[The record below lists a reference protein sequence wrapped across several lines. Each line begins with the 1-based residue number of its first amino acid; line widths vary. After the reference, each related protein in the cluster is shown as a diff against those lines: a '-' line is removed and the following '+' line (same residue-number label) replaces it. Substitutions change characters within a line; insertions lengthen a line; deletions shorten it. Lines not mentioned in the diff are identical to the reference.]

1 VPGTGWVYE
10 AGDIRVLSSAKI
22 GVSSWRYYQNTVRD
36 GACEYYLAEGEQPGV
51 WVGRG
56 LPQLGL
62 QPGTQVSEAQLE
74 AVFARALHPV
84 TGQPLGRAWRVDA
97 VTGFDLTFSAPKSVS
112 TLWALGGVTAA
123 QQVDAAHRAA
133 VTAALA
139 YLDEHAGLSR
149 RGTDG
154 VQQIATKGLVAA
166 LFDHRTSR
174 AGDPQL
180 HTHALVPNKLLS
192 ADGVWRTIDGHE
204 MFHHKKA
211 AGGIYQAALRA
222 ELHSRLG
229 VVFDTPNAHGQAE
242 ILGVPADLMGAWSKR
257 AAHIKAEAEPTI
269 SEYEATLGR
278 DLTAGEKAAVT
289 KTAVLKTRG
298 AKHPTPS
305 MADLHIRWRL
315 EARALG
321 WDAVTLHDHVVAA
334 QPPFTGRGDN
344 GPRPDLTGELVADAV
359 LAAGRRRAV
368 FSRADLTVEVAA
380 RLPLSAAARAD
391 QVRVAVEQQAR
402 RGIGTDRGSAV
413 AVEQQ
418 ARRGVGTDRGSAVTL
433 GPVTSGVTPR
443 ASDPRFSST
452 EVINAEKQ
460 ILGHAQLGGCSQWIN
475 TADLTTKHP
484 ALATLAP
491 DQLDAVRGLTTGYG
505 TVVVLTAPAGA
516 GKTTTIGAATR
527 IWEGHGYQV
536 IGLAPSARAAAEL
549 GKATGGPAD
558 TLAKWLHQHRNPDP
572 SADHQHPSQ
581 LSPPGLTQ
589 RSVLIIDEASM
600 ASTLDLAV
608 VTAAVHKAGG
618 KLVLVGDPAQIGVIN
633 GPGGILP
640 ALTAAG
646 HGIELTGIHRFTNDW
661 EADAS
666 LRLRAGDKTV
676 IDTYEKQGRLH
687 AVTDPD
693 QATAAVFTHW
703 QAARAKG
710 RDVMMLA
717 RTRDDVD
724 QLNTL
729 AKAAAQTSGDSH
741 GPELHVGNK
750 NFQAG
755 DVIRTRR
762 NQRSIGVGD
771 SHVRNGDRY
780 TILATTE
787 GGALLVD
794 DLTGRGAT
802 LLPPTYVTQHVEH
815 GWASTIDTAQGA
827 TTDVAV
833 LLVRPGI
840 DREHLYVGLTRGR
853 HENHAYIAPAPNDE
867 NGHPPTASN
876 TTQQILVAALLHSS
890 QQDAAHTVL
899 ERTRAETRSGPA
911 IATPRRLWE
920 SPDPH
925 AGPTYSPSRPTAP
938 AHRSGPSR

>member
-1 VPGTGWVYE
+1 
-10 AGDIRVLSSAKI
+10 
-22 GVSSWRYYQNTVRD
+22 
-36 GACEYYLAEGEQPGV
+36 
-51 WVGRG
+51 
-56 LPQLGL
+56 
-62 QPGTQVSEAQLE
+62 VSEAQLE
-74 AVFARALHPV
+74 AIFARALHPV
-84 TGQPLGRAWRVDA
+84 TGQPLGRPWRVDA

-123 QQVDAAHRAA
+123 RQVAEAHRAA
-133 VTAALA
+133 VTAALT

-154 VQQIATKGLVAA
+154 VQQIATNGLVAA

-192 ADGVWRTIDGHE
+192 ADGIWRTIDGHE

-211 AGGIYQAALRA
+211 AGAIYQAALRA

-229 VVFDTPNAHGQAE
+229 VQFDAPNAHGQAE
-242 ILGVPADLMGAWSKR
+242 ILGIPANLMTAWSKR
-257 AAHIKAEAEPTI
+257 SAHIKAEAEPTI
-269 SEYEATLGR
+269 ANYEATLGR
-278 DLTAGEKAAVT
+278 DLTASEKAAVT

-315 EARALG
+315 EAEALG
-321 WDAVTLHDHVVAA
+321 WDVVTLHDHVVAA
-334 QPPFTGRGDN
+334 QRPLTGRGDSV
-344 GPRPDLTGELVADAV
+344 PRPDLTGDLVADAV

-368 FSRADLTVEVAA
+368 FSQADLTVEVAA
-380 RLPLSAAARAD
+380 RLPLTAAARAD
-391 QVRVAVEQQAR
+391 QVR
-402 RGIGTDRGSAV
+402 V

-460 ILGHAQLGGCSQWIN
+460 ILGHAQLGGCSLRIGR
-475 TADLTTKHP
+475 ADLTTKHP
-484 ALATLAP
+484 ALAALAP
-491 DQLDAVRGLTTGYG
+491 DQLAAVRELTTGYG

-527 IWEGHGYQV
+527 IWEQHGYQV
-536 IGLAPSARAAAEL
+536 TGLAPSARAAAEL
-549 GKATGGPAD
+549 GKATRGPAD

-572 SADHQHPSQ
+572 TPHHHDQA
-581 LSPPGLTQ
+581 PPPVLTG

-608 VTAAVHKAGG
+608 VTAAVHNAGG

-633 GPGGILP
+633 GPGGMLP

-646 HGIELTGIHRFTNDW
+646 HGIELTGIHRFTNTW
-661 EADAS
+661 ESDAS
-666 LRLRAGDKTV
+666 LRLRAGDTTV
-676 IDTYEKQGRLH
+676 IDTYQRAGRLH
-687 AVTDPD
+687 AITDPD

-729 AKAAAQTSGDSH
+729 AKQAAQVSGDSH
-741 GPELHVGNK
+741 GPELHVGHRS
-750 NFQAG
+750 FQAG

-794 DLTGRGAT
+794 DLTGRGST

-827 TTDVAV
+827 TTDHAV

-853 HENHAYIAPAPNDE
+853 HENHAYIAPAPNDD
-867 NGHPPTASN
+867 NGHPPAPAT
-876 TTQQILVAALLHSS
+876 TTQQILLAALVHSS

-899 ERTRAETRSGPA
+899 RRVQQQQQASARRYVPPPVWEPTPSHRTPTKPA
-911 IATPRRLWE
+911 
-920 SPDPH
+920 
-925 AGPTYSPSRPTAP
+925 AGPRMSR
-938 AHRSGPSR
+938 